1 MKCLTCL
8 CSSSNVSYTNEIIVY
23 FENIL
28 ILGINEKESTIT
40 MKLSFSLN
48 WKEPRLTISSNA
60 TKDEIDLLKFSGISL
75 PNEFTN
81 YLWLPDAYIEYVR
94 RITKFN
100 LIHDYQTFFY
110 GLWYDYD
117 KNWIGWLGYKNEVE
131 IELFCGMT
139 FESYPMD
146 EQICQFLIG
155 SEEYLELSGQ
165 HFSINRVSFLE
176 SSEQVALQG
185 YKLEIKKL
193 SESEESTYDSN
204 DEMHFQR
211 TGFAIKFH
219 HNFWKYLMNYYIPS
233 GILVIFSW
241 VSENDKTTLA
251 LR

>member
-165 HFSINRVSFLE
+165 HFSINMVSFLE